1 MKYIVGTL
9 LAALLVFGNMTEA
22 FAQGD
27 ESMKANVA
35 EAGEQEVTITGEG
48 WEPGLAIFIL
58 PCPGIE
64 DLADATGDACDSS
77 ALTPVTVG
85 ADGTFEATAEWDI
98 PAEGL
103 IFAAGDAARTAG
115 ATARVTVGDV
125 ADDGA
130 EEDPADDG
138 EGGDGGD
145 DTEAGSDSTESENAD
160 LADTGVE
167 TQILLNV
174 GLLLVFGGYIARRN
188 SNS

>member
-9 LAALLVFGNMTEA
+9 LAVLLVFGNMTGA

-27 ESMKANVA
+27 PSMSANVA

-58 PCPGIE
+58 PCPGID

-115 ATARVTVGDV
+115 ATARVTVGD
-125 ADDGA
+125 ADA
-130 EEDPADDG
+130 
-138 EGGDGGD
+138 GGDEGAGD
-145 DTEAGSDSTESENAD
+145 EGESESGDEGEAEAEATESESQD
-160 LADTGVE
+160 LAETGVE

-188 SNS
+188 SQS